1 MKYAADFRADAR
13 EALRGRWPVAILTGF
28 VASLI
33 GAHIATSGGGS
44 SNSNNDSTRAVVRD
58 FQATEF
64 WLQYRTLIITAIVL
78 LVIWLIVTIVI
89 GGAGKLGYATFNLK
103 LVDNK
108 DVALAD
114 LFSQF
119 HRLGDGF
126 CMNFLMGLY
135 TLLWTLLFIIPG
147 LIKTYSYAMT
157 PYILAENPG
166 MTATDAITE
175 SRRIMDGNK
184 WRLFCLGFSFI
195 GWGLLCAAP
204 TLIAL
209 FIVSRI
215 AIETQSLAVLLW
227 VIPASIPSFI
237 GSLFLTPYQEAAW
250 AAFYRD
256 VSGTIVAPNAA
267 LPESSEFWEENS
279 NGAI

>member
-13 EALRGRWPVAILTGF
+13 DALRGRWPVAILTGF

-33 GAHIATSGGGS
+33 GANIATGGGGS
-44 SNSNNDSTRAVVRD
+44 SNNNNDSTGAVIRD

-64 WLQYRTLIITAIVL
+64 WLQFRTLIIAAIVV
-78 LVIWLIVTIVI
+78 LVIWLIITIVI

-204 TLIAL
+204 ALIAL
-209 FIVSRI
+209 GIVSGI
-215 AIETQSLAVLLW
+215 AVETQSLAVFLW
-227 VIPASIPSFI
+227 LVPASIPSFI
-237 GSLFLTPYQEAAW
+237 GSLFLTPYQEAAY

-256 VSGTIVAPNAA
+256 VSGTAVVPDPA
-267 LPESSEFWEENS
+267 LPESNPEWL
-279 NGAI
+279 

>member
-1 MKYAADFRADAR
+1 MKYAADFRTEAR
-13 EALRGRWPVAILTGF
+13 DALRGRWPIAILTGF

-33 GAHIATSGGGS
+33 GAGIATGGGGGS
-44 SNSNNDSTRAVVRD
+44 SNSDSDSTGILIQE

-64 WLQYRTLIITAIVL
+64 WLQFRAIIIAL
-78 LVIWLIVTIVI
+78 LAALVIWLIITIII
-89 GGAGKLGYATFNLK
+89 GGAGKLGYAIFNLK

-108 DVALAD
+108 EVEFKD

-166 MTATDAITE
+166 MTATEAITE
-175 SRRIMDGNK
+175 SRRIM
-184 WRLFCLGFSFI
+184 
-195 GWGLLCAAP
+195 
-204 TLIAL
+204 
-209 FIVSRI
+209 
-215 AIETQSLAVLLW
+215 
-227 VIPASIPSFI
+227 
-237 GSLFLTPYQEAAW
+237 Y
-250 AAFYRD
+250 
-256 VSGTIVAPNAA
+256 
-267 LPESSEFWEENS
+267 
-279 NGAI
+279 

>member
-1 MKYAADFRADAR
+1 MKYAADFRAEAR
-13 EALRGRWPVAILTGF
+13 DALRGRWPVAILTGF

-33 GAHIATSGGGS
+33 GACIATGGGS
-44 SNSNNDSTRAVVRD
+44 GSSSSNNDSRGALIQE
-58 FQATEF
+58 FQMTEF
-64 WLQYRTLIITAIVL
+64 WLQYRTIIIAIIVV

-89 GGAGKLGYATFNLK
+89 GGAGKLGYAIFNLK

-108 DVALAD
+108 EVEFKD

-126 CMNFLMGLY
+126 CMNFLMALY
-135 TLLWTLLFIIPG
+135 TLLWMLLLIVPG
-147 LIKTYSYAMT
+147 IIKTFSYAMT

-166 MTATDAITE
+166 MTATEAITE

-204 TLIAL
+204 VLIAGYFMAL
-209 FIVSRI
+209 NFYM
-215 AIETQSLAVLLW
+215 EPLKLLW
-227 VIPASIPSFI
+227 LIPLSFPLSI
-237 GSLFLTPYQEAAW
+237 GYLFLKPYQEAAW
-250 AAFYRD
+250 AAFYREI
-256 VSGTIVAPNAA
+256 SNTNIA
-267 LPESSEFWEENS
+267 LNEPSLCEENAER
-279 NGAI
+279 NV